1 MVLLGK
7 ESHEIAGEVTRPI
20 RMPHNDPRVRPADG
34 SPRDALVATLRLKA
48 VLVGFALLEYRRII
62 RVVDIALEGVAHEVI
77 IRRAD
82 VSVTDDISHLEQ
94 RRVVVARRVV
104 GVDDDLHTEKVLQ
117 VEKFF
122 LLEPDNHR
130 DVVDARLLELADLA
144 LDEDLT
150 ANFEH
155 AFRAF
160 VRKRRHARRESR
172 RHDDGVAHLIRGKLV
187 FAFRRKC
194 PTLDEA
200 AIAKRFNNRVHRA
213 ERHAALRGNRA
224 LRGRRRLLQ
233 SEHHIEFRAG
243 KHRGCPSKLYA
254 KAQDNPKPRAENM
267 NFDLRSGYGKCSAI
281 SSKGNDLNT
290 KA

>member
-1 MVLLGK
+1 MVLLGE
-7 ESHEIAGEVTRPI
+7 ESHEIAGEVTCPV
-20 RMPHNDPRVRPADG
+20 RMPHNDPRMRPADD
-34 SPRDALVATLRLKA
+34 STRDALVATLRLKA
-48 VLVGFALLEYRRII
+48 VLVSFALLEYRRII

-82 VSVTDDISHLEQ
+82 VGVADDISHLEQ
-94 RRVVVARRVV
+94 RRVVVARRVI
-104 GVDDDLHTEKVLQ
+104 GVDDDLHTEEIFQIEELL
-117 VEKFF
+117 F
-122 LLEPDNHR
+122 LEPNDYR

-200 AIAKRFNNRVHRA
+200 AIAKRFNNRVHCA
-213 ERHAALRGNRA
+213 E
-224 LRGRRRLLQ
+224 
-233 SEHHIEFRAG
+233 
-243 KHRGCPSKLYA
+243 
-254 KAQDNPKPRAENM
+254 
-267 NFDLRSGYGKCSAI
+267 
-281 SSKGNDLNT
+281 
-290 KA
+290 

>member
-1 MVLLGK
+1 M
-7 ESHEIAGEVTRPI
+7 
-20 RMPHNDPRVRPADG
+20 RPADD
-34 SPRDALVATLRLKA
+34 STRDALVATLRLKA

-82 VSVTDDISHLEQ
+82 VRVTDDISHLEQ
-94 RRVVVARRVV
+94 RRVVVARRVI
-104 GVDDDLHTEKVLQ
+104 GVDDDLHTEEIFQIEELL
-117 VEKFF
+117 F
-122 LLEPDNHR
+122 LEPNDYR

-150 ANFEH
+150 ANLEH
-155 AFRAF
+155 AFRAL
-160 VRKRRHARRESR
+160 VRKRRHTRRKPR
-172 RHDDGVAHLIRGKLV
+172 RHDNGVAHLVGGKLV
-187 FAFRRKC
+187 LAFCRKR
-194 PTLDEA
+194 PTLDKA

-254 KAQDNPKPRAENM
+254 KAQGSPEPRAAIVKRE
-267 NFDLRSGYGKCSAI
+267 LESGYGKCSVI
-281 SSKGNDLNT
+281 SSEGKDMNT
-290 KA
+290 NA

>member
-1 MVLLGK
+1 MVLLGQ
-7 ESHEIAGEVTRPI
+7 ESHEVASEVTGPI
-20 RMPHNDPRVRPADG
+20 GVPHNDPRVRPADN
-34 SPRDALVATLRLKA
+34 SPRNALVATLRLKA
-48 VLVGFALLEYRRII
+48 VLVSFALLEDCGVI
-62 RVVDIALEGVAHEVI
+62 RVVDVALEGVAHEIVV
-77 IRRAD
+77 RRAD
-82 VSVTDDISHLEQ
+82 IRIADDVAHLKQ
-94 RRVVVARRVV
+94 RRVVVARRVI
-104 GVDDDLHTEKVLQ
+104 GVDDDLHAEKVFQIEELL
-117 VEKFF
+117 F
-122 LLEPDNHR
+122 LEPNDYR

-194 PTLDEA
+194 PTLDKA

-243 KHRGCPSKLYA
+243 KHRGCPSRLYA
-254 KAQDNPKPRAENM
+254 KKRKAAQSPAPQ
-267 NFDLRSGYGKCSAI
+267 S
-281 SSKGNDLNT
+281 
-290 KA
+290 